1 MRCPRCNTEN
11 DNRTVCSKCG
21 YFLYRANEQNR
32 KKMTKSQRAAE
43 DAKTVGKRAGKIFKI
58 VWIIVT
64 IIVLS
69 AWLVLGM
76 VALTGLLGK

>member
-1 MRCPRCNTEN
+1 
-11 DNRTVCSKCG
+11 
-21 YFLYRANEQNR
+21 
-32 KKMTKSQRAAE
+32 MTKSQRAAE
-43 DAKTVGKRAGKIFKI
+43 DAKTVGKRAGRIFKI

>member
-43 DAKTVGKRAGKIFKI
+43 DAKTVGKRAGR
-58 VWIIVT
+58 IVT

>member
-43 DAKTVGKRAGKIFKI
+43 DAKTVGKRAGRIFK
-58 VWIIVT
+58 